1 MAANMGFTVQPQS
14 TAAPMTGGGVTPFLN
29 NAMNEQ
35 NAAINGAFSGPNNL
49 LTQYYNA
56 AALPL
61 VQNYQNATMPNIVG
75 NAFNTGNVG
84 SSAVGQQVT
93 NANNSLAQGLGT
105 LGADIAFPAYETGL
119 GIQQGA
125 AQNAGQTASNQYIPA
140 MQLGQIGQQQQQEQQ
155 NYMSSPYNQLSGAA
169 GLIGPAS
176 GGAGSIISG
185 TSGTGK

>member
-1 MAANMGFTVQPQS
+1 MAGSMGFTVQPQS
-14 TAAPMTGGGVTPFLN
+14 TAAPMTGGGVQPFLT

-105 LGADIAFPAYETGL
+105 LGADIAFPAYEQGL
-119 GIQQGA
+119 GIQNNA
-125 AQNAGQTASNQYIPA
+125 ALNAGQVAGNMFLPA
-140 MQLGQIGQQQQQEQQ
+140 NELGQVGTQQQQQQQ
-155 NYMSSPYNQLSGAA
+155 NYMEWPQRGVAGASG
-169 GLIGPAS
+169 IVGPAT
-176 GGAGSIISG
+176 GGAGSIITG